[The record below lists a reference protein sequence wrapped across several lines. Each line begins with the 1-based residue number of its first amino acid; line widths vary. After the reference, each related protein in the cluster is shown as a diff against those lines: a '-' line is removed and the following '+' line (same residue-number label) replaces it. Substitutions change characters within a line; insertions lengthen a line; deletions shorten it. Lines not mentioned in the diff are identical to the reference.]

1 MKWITALLIG
11 AVLAAVLPTAFDGRQ
26 GQWMDSWAAWG
37 TIRPLE
43 GSPALLFSIPMFLGA
58 AMFLR
63 FVFSWHDR

>member
-11 AVLAAVLPTAFDGRQ
+11 AILGFVLPTAFDGRQ
-26 GQWMDSWAAWG
+26 GQWMHSWAAWG

-43 GSPALLFSIPMFLGA
+43 GSPGLLFSIPLAIGA
-58 AMFLR
+58 AMALR

>member
-1 MKWITALLIG
+1 MKWITALVIG
-11 AVLAAVLPTAFDGRQ
+11 AILAIVLPTAFDGRS
-26 GQWMDSWAAWG
+26 GQWMHSWAGWG

-43 GSPALLFSIPMFLGA
+43 GSPALLLSIPMFVGV